1 MRLRLLITAL
11 TLGLCHAPAAVS
23 KVVAV
28 DVNGVVHPITVDI
41 ITHALAQAQR
51 EGAELVLVRL
61 NTPGGLFEA
70 TRQIIEKLLASP
82 VPVVTFV
89 TPSGGRAASAGFFI
103 LQAGDVAAMASGTN
117 TGAASPVLLAGEMD
131 KVMRD
136 KVQSDAAA
144 FVRSIV
150 AKRGRNASLA
160 EKAVLEARSFTDREA
175 LENQLIDLAVRD
187 QADLLA
193 QLHGR
198 EITRFDG
205 RKVKLALE
213 QPAVLEYERSLRER
227 ILAAIADPN
236 IALAL
241 LVLGALGVYVEFSSP
256 GLIAPGV
263 IGSIMVLLGL
273 SALSVLPINW
283 VGVALLLL
291 ALVLFILEAKFTSHG
306 ILGAGGAV
314 AMVLGAL
321 LLVESPVP
329 EMRIRLPVAVSLA
342 LPFAL
347 ITSFLVTLVVR
358 ARAHKV
364 ATGAAGMVD
373 EVGVAYTRLAPS
385 GKVFVHGEFW
395 DAVSTQPV
403 EAGAPVK
410 VLEVRGLT
418 LKVEPAE
425 QREGG

>member
-1 MRLRLLITAL
+1 MRKGLLIA
-11 TLGLCHAPAAVS
+11 GLLFAAWAPCAVQ
-23 KVVAV
+23 KVIAV
-28 DVNGVVHPITVDI
+28 DVDGVVHPITVEI
-41 ITHALAQAQR
+41 VNHALAQAQR
-51 EGAELVLVRL
+51 ENAELLLIRL

-70 TRQIIEKLLASP
+70 TRQIVEKILASP

-89 TPSGGRAASAGFFI
+89 TPSGGRAASAGFFL
-103 LQAGDVAAMASGTN
+103 LQAGDVAAMAAGTRA
-117 TGAASPVLLAGEMD
+117 GAASPVLLGGQEMD

-144 FVRSIV
+144 FMRSIV
-150 AKRGRNASLA
+150 SKRGRNATLA

-175 LENQLIDLAVRD
+175 LDNRLIDLLVRD
-187 QADLLA
+187 EAELLA
-193 QLHGR
+193 RLNGR

-205 RKVKLALE
+205 RKVRLTLE
-213 QPAVLEYERSLRER
+213 QPAIITYERSLREK

-241 LVLGALGVYVEFSSP
+241 LVLGALGVYIEFSSP

-263 IGSIMVLLGL
+263 IGGILVLLGL

-291 ALVLFILEAKFTSHG
+291 ALILFVLEAKLASHG
-306 ILGAGGAV
+306 ILAAGGAV
-314 AMVLGAL
+314 SMVLGAL
-321 LLVESPVP
+321 LLIESPLP
-329 EMRIRLPVAVSLA
+329 EMRIRLPVAVGLA

-358 ARAHKV
+358 ARAQKV
-364 ATGAAGMVD
+364 TTGTAGMID

-385 GKVFVHGEFW
+385 GKVFVHGELW
-395 DAVSTQPV
+395 NAVSSEPV
-403 EAGAPVK
+403 EAGKPVK
-410 VLEVRGLT
+410 VVDVRGLT
-418 LKVEPAE
+418 LHVVPAE
-425 QREGG
+425 QDKGD